1 VMKMHGYFCI
11 LKKDLHYSK
20 INFFPLWFY
29 DDYWLENCMATYNL
43 RKLRNKLEIYLFIFL
58 LLQLFLQFEFF
69 IMIFS
74 PMTVHRNRV
83 K

>member
-1 VMKMHGYFCI
+1 
-11 LKKDLHYSK
+11 
-20 INFFPLWFY
+20 
-29 DDYWLENCMATYNL
+29 MATYNL